1 MANNPLVRP
10 PEPRPSSMEG
20 VSAFEQ
26 CQNAIK
32 LKKRS
37 AAQQAAIP
45 QTADPVV
52 TAIGGEEMVRA
63 AEAPTSA
70 PTAQVASSSQS
81 RSRPLVRIKRVSG
94 GRTKLLGLRRELL
107 SESTQSEIQ
116 RVIELLKTP
125 KEARASYFNKRRK
138 FLQART
144 KLVAIKSKKIYP
156 NTTSCA
162 KRVFKIDEENPKANQ
177 VAKGL
182 ISAFTPEL
190 LAELTDEDPVLGKLK
205 RARQKDDFKAF
216 KKVDAN
222 LAQFYPISS
231 ISHEGI
237 LLVDNRIAI
246 PSSLRKA
253 ILNHLHRGHPG
264 QEKMVDAASYVW
276 WPKLHRSI
284 IDKAEKCPE
293 CTAYGKNIKTLKPRS
308 KWDKIPDPTE
318 PNEELQ
324 IDFAGPFNSTS
335 RSKFHI
341 LVAVDRYS
349 RFPSALITKSTGAN
363 KILKFLT
370 GYMALHGV
378 PKNIRTDQFS
388 SFKSTEYKQFCKT
401 NNTERK

>member
-1 MANNPLVRP
+1 M
-10 PEPRPSSMEG
+10 
-20 VSAFEQ
+20 
-26 CQNAIK
+26 AIK
-32 LKKRS
+32 
-37 AAQQAAIP
+37 
-45 QTADPVV
+45 T
-52 TAIGGEEMVRA
+52 
-63 AEAPTSA
+63 
-70 PTAQVASSSQS
+70 
-81 RSRPLVRIKRVSG
+81 
-94 GRTKLLGLRRELL
+94 
-107 SESTQSEIQ
+107 
-116 RVIELLKTP
+116 
-125 KEARASYFNKRRK
+125 
-138 FLQART
+138 
-144 KLVAIKSKKIYP
+144 KKIYP
-156 NTTSCA
+156 NNTSCA
-162 KRVFKIDEENPKANQ
+162 KKVFKIDHENPKANQ

-246 PSSLRKA
+246 PSCLRKA

-276 WPKLHRSI
+276 WPRLHRSI

-324 IDFAGPFNSTS
+324 IDFAGPFNSSS

-349 RFPSALITKSTGAN
+349 PFPSALITKSTGAN

-370 GYMALHGV
+370 GYIALHGV

-401 NNTERK
+401 NNIERKYCPVDDHRANGAVERCIQTIKGRLGTTLMNNAGNVEDALVTILDSMQNNETLDNQKVTPRTALRQGTKHPTVKPTC